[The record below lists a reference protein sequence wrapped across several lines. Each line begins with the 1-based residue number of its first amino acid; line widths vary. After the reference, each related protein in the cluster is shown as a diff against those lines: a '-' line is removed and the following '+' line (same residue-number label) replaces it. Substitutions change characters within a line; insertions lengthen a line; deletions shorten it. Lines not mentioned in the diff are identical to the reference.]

1 MRILVA
7 GGAGAIGRELTP
19 MLVAAGHEVWA
30 TSRSAAKAADIE
42 GAGAHPLVMDVYLPE
57 TVEAAFVASRQDAVI
72 HQLTDLADYD
82 VAANARI
89 RIEGTRVLVDAA
101 RRHGVERMVAQSISW
116 VVPDGDSPAT
126 EQEPFR
132 DGVTPGV
139 PELEAAV
146 LELPHGV
153 VLRYGQLYGPGTW
166 RSARSVASD
175 AALRRALTP
184 TTDIGS
190 FVHVADAAAAAVLAL
205 DWPRGVVQIV
215 DDEPARAEEWL
226 PVLADVLGASSPAVP
241 AGLPH
246 GRPVSN
252 ALARSL
258 GWTPRFASWRQ
269 GFTAPDGGVALP
281 AGGRAAYDEEA
292 GAAESRES

>member
-1 MRILVA
+1 MRVLVA

-19 MLVAAGHEVWA
+19 LLVAAGHEVWA
-30 TSRSAAKAADIE
+30 TSRSAAKAVEIE
-42 GAGAHPLVMDVYLPE
+42 SAGAHPLVMDVYLPE
-57 TVEAAFVASRQDAVI
+57 TVEAAFATCRPDAVI

-101 RRHGVERMVAQSISW
+101 RRHGVMRMVAQSISW

-126 EQEPFR
+126 EGEPFR
-132 DGVTPGV
+132 DDIVPGV

-146 LELPHGV
+146 LELPLGV
-153 VLRYGQLYGPGTW
+153 VLRYGQFYGPGTW
-166 RSARSVASD
+166 RSARSVDSD

-184 TTDIGS
+184 TTEIGS
-190 FVHVADAAAAAVLAL
+190 FVQVADAAAAAVLAL

-226 PVLADVLGASSPAVP
+226 PVLADALGAPSPVVS

-269 GFTAPDGGVALP
+269 GFTAPEAGVAVP
-281 AGGRAAYDEEA
+281 AGGTAPSGPKA
-292 GAAESRES
+292 GAAESRVS

>member
-30 TSRSAAKAADIE
+30 TSRSAVKAADIE
-42 GAGAHPLVMDVYLPE
+42 GEGAHPLVMDVYLPQ
-57 TVEAAFVASRQDAVI
+57 TVEEAFVASRPDAVI

-89 RIEGTRVLVDAA
+89 RIEGTQALVDAA
-101 RRHGVERMVAQSISW
+101 RRHGVQRMVAQSISW
-116 VVPDGDSPAT
+116 VVPDGDSLGT

-166 RSARSVASD
+166 HSARSAESD
-175 AALRRALTP
+175 AALRRALTA
-184 TTDIGS
+184 TTEIGS

-205 DWPRGVVQIV
+205 HWPRGVVQIV

-226 PVLADVLGASSPAVP
+226 PVLADALGAPAPAVP
-241 AGLPH
+241 TGLPH
-246 GRPVSN
+246 GRPASN

-258 GWTPRFASWRQ
+258 GWRPRFASWRQ
-269 GFTAPDGGVALP
+269 GFTAPDGGVAVP
-281 AGGRAAYDEEA
+281 AGTAASPDTTT
-292 GAAESRES
+292 GAAESRVS

>member
-1 MRILVA
+1 
-7 GGAGAIGRELTP
+7 
-19 MLVAAGHEVWA
+19 VWA
-30 TSRSAAKAADIE
+30 TSRSSAKAADIE
-42 GAGAHPLVMDVYLPE
+42 SAGAHPLVMDVYLPQ
-57 TVEAAFVASRQDAVI
+57 TVEAAFVASRPHAVI

-89 RIEGTRVLVDAA
+89 RIEGTRALVDAA
-101 RRHGVERMVAQSISW
+101 RRHGVQRMVAQSISW
-116 VVPDGDSPAT
+116 VVPYGDSLAT

-153 VLRYGQLYGPGTW
+153 VLRYGQFYGPGTW
-166 RSARSVASD
+166 RSARSAESD

-184 TTDIGS
+184 TTEIGS

-205 DWPRGVVQIV
+205 HWPRGVVQIV

-226 PVLADVLGASSPAVP
+226 PVLADALGAPSPAVP
-241 AGLPH
+241 TGLPH

-269 GFTAPDGGVALP
+269 GFTEPDGGVAVR
-281 AGGRAAYDEEA
+281 AGTAASPDTTT
-292 GAAESRES
+292 GAAESRVS

>member
-30 TSRSAAKAADIE
+30 TSRSAEKATVIE

-57 TVEAAFVASRQDAVI
+57 TVEAAFAASGPDAVI
-72 HQLTDLADYD
+72 HQLTDLAEYD

-116 VVPDGDSPAT
+116 VVPDGDSLAT
-126 EQEPFR
+126 EHEPFR
-132 DGVTPGV
+132 DSVTPGV

-146 LELPHGV
+146 LELPLGV
-153 VLRYGQLYGPGTW
+153 VLRYGQFYGPGTW
-166 RSARSVASD
+166 RSAHSAQSD

-184 TTDIGS
+184 TTEVGS

-226 PVLADVLGASSPAVP
+226 PVLASALGAPSPVAP
-241 AGLPH
+241 AGLPR

-269 GFTAPDGGVALP
+269 GFTAPEAGVVVP
-281 AGGRAAYDEEA
+281 AVGTASTGPKI
-292 GAAESRES
+292 GAAESRVS